1 MLKTKTV
8 TSKSPV
14 PIYIGAGAFV
24 VISLIFP
31 MIKMSTIFIGLAVSF
46 VLIAVLR
53 IMKVFPDITETVTYD
68 EPEFF
73 ANKTVEE
80 LVLEGRKMKNQMN
93 SLNDKIQDVQV
104 SSLIDSI
111 QKTHQ
116 AILDYVQTHPDS
128 SQTIRKYMK
137 YYVPSI
143 LELLNHFDEL
153 EATQF
158 SGMNAE
164 SSRKRITELLVTAD
178 AAFKKQL
185 DSLMDQ
191 QALDISVEARVLE
204 DLMSRE
210 GLVEKK

>member
-164 SSRKRITELLVTAD
+164 LSRKRITELLVTAD

>member
-1 MLKTKTV
+1 
-8 TSKSPV
+8 
-14 PIYIGAGAFV
+14 
-24 VISLIFP
+24 
-31 MIKMSTIFIGLAVSF
+31 
-46 VLIAVLR
+46 
-53 IMKVFPDITETVTYD
+53 
-68 EPEFF
+68 
-73 ANKTVEE
+73 
-80 LVLEGRKMKNQMN
+80 
-93 SLNDKIQDVQV
+93 
-104 SSLIDSI
+104 
-111 QKTHQ
+111 
-116 AILDYVQTHPDS
+116 
-128 SQTIRKYMK
+128 MK

>member
-111 QKTHQ
+111 QKTH
-116 AILDYVQTHPDS
+116 
-128 SQTIRKYMK
+128 
-137 YYVPSI
+137 
-143 LELLNHFDEL
+143 
-153 EATQF
+153 
-158 SGMNAE
+158 
-164 SSRKRITELLVTAD
+164 
-178 AAFKKQL
+178 
-185 DSLMDQ
+185 
-191 QALDISVEARVLE
+191 
-204 DLMSRE
+204 
-210 GLVEKK
+210 

>member
-31 MIKMSTIFIGLAVSF
+31 MIKMSTIFIGLAVSLG
-46 VLIAVLR
+46 LIAVLR

>member
-24 VISLIFP
+24 LISLIFP
-31 MIKMSTIFIGLAVSF
+31 MIKMSTIFIGLAVSLG
-46 VLIAVLR
+46 LIAVLR

>member
-153 EATQF
+153 EATRF